1 MRSLIKL
8 RRILETREG
17 NPILMERD
25 PSDGTKVSW
34 DKSPQLLKNRF
45 PIQLVEDSDGD
56 MWITLLSNIDFDNAE
71 FKNIIRFR
79 LSGVKFNFVDDLINA
94 TKPCR
99 FMEGDLIINPSIKE
113 YKYIQE
119 TFKEHGYIFNKKTSK
134 FQKMRLYIRC

>member
-1 MRSLIKL
+1 
-8 RRILETREG
+8 
-17 NPILMERD
+17 MERD

-56 MWITLLSNIDFDNAE
+56 IWITLLSYIDFDNAE

-79 LSGVKFNFVDDLINA
+79 LSGVKFNFVDDLIN
-94 TKPCR
+94 TEKSCR

-119 TFKEHGYIFNKKTSK
+119 TFKEHGYMFNKKTNE
-134 FQKMRLYIRC
+134 FQKID

>member
-8 RRILETREG
+8 RRILKTREG

-34 DKSPQLLKNRF
+34 DKSPQLLKNRC

-56 MWITLLSNIDFDNAE
+56 MWITLLSYIDFDNAE

-94 TKPCR
+94 EKSCR
-99 FMEGDLIINPSIKE
+99 FMEGDLIINPSIEE

-119 TFKEHGYIFNKKTSK
+119 TFKEQGYIFNKKTNE
-134 FQKMRLYIRC
+134 FQKID